1 MFQWRFKWASMV
13 FVQCVFEGSI
23 KGISRIFQGSFKG
36 VTRKIE
42 GLKKVLNVFLE
53 NFK

>member
-1 MFQWRFKWASMV
+1 M
-13 FVQCVFEGSI
+13 FEGSI

-42 GLKKVLNVFLE
+42 GYSERTSRVIQGR
-53 NFK
+53 FKGGNGCRWMLMGGDGC